1 MALFSR
7 RGADSKRRGAK
18 VVVTGK
24 RINGTW
30 MMESNLPPKTK
41 RGKRSDVILVT
52 ENRRVRTV
60 H

>member
-7 RGADSKRRGAK
+7 RSSDSKRRGAK

-30 MMESNLPPKTK
+30 VMESNLPPRTK
-41 RGKRSDVILVT
+41 RGKPSDVILET
-52 ENRRVRTV
+52 ENRRARTI